1 MPFMSGQLTGT
12 TASPATYAFLDLVS
26 NFAVSNG
33 WEVITSNTATENH
46 FYFLKGP
53 GLTGEDPV
61 YVGLDTYQS
70 DSAGYYNIA
79 IGCANGYLSTQTYY
93 NQPQFKRI
101 GIPLAYDRLS
111 YWLHVNAQRI
121 AFVCRV
127 ATSYYEHG
135 YAGKFIPYFSPLQYP
150 YPVFVGGMFGYR
162 IRNESEF
169 NTNVG
174 ILAQK
179 KYDYITYQNA
189 PYIGTQHRY
198 HSVYSPEGNYY
209 SHGGYNGQIYSS
221 FNNKWAACEKITA
234 GSGPLEHE
242 YTSSELNGNRPVYNI
257 DLAIIYDAEPRYQLL
272 NAGVYGTLDGVYL
285 IDSKYP
291 EVYAEDTFTV
301 GDYEFIAF
309 PPVYGKNAEILL
321 QTND

>member
-12 TASPATYAFLDLVS
+12 TASPATYAFLDVVK

-33 WEVITSNTATENH
+33 WEVIMSNTATENH

-53 GLTGEDPV
+53 GLTGEDHV
-61 YVGLDTYQS
+61 YVGLNTYQS

-101 GIPLAYDRLS
+101 GIPLAYDRIS
-111 YWLHVNAQRI
+111 YWLHINAQRI

-150 YPVFVGGMFGYR
+150 YPVFVGGMFGYD
-162 IRNESEF
+162 I
-169 NTNVG
+169 NVSKEDDDNIG
-174 ILAQK
+174 ILAKK
-179 KYDYITYQNA
+179 KYDYIAYQNA
-189 PYIGTQHRY
+189 PYIGMQNRY
-198 HSVYSPEGNYY
+198 QTSYKDGFNDRGAH
-209 SHGGYNGQIYSS
+209 NGQVYSS

-257 DLAIIYDAEPRYQLL
+257 DLAIVYDENPQYQRL